1 MISLEVDQN
10 SLTQAISAIQQYIES
25 LGAGEL
31 EVGLLGN
38 PGEHG
43 SLEELWRIAWINELG
58 SAQKRIP
65 PRPFITQARMQ
76 FESEFAEDFAS
87 LVGLGYSRVAVLHTL
102 GEKYAR
108 EWREIID
115 LWTTP
120 PNAPATIRKKG
131 FDDPLVET
139 GAMRDAVTYVIHIK
153 GEIQHVPRLFP
164 DYSIIR
170 PEPSRD

>member
-1 MISLEVDQN
+1 MISIEVDDRE
-10 SLTQAISAIQQYIES
+10 LEQALKGVREFLQS
-25 LGAGEL
+25 LGGGEL

-38 PGEHG
+38 PGVHG
-43 SLEELWRIAWINELG
+43 SREELWRIAWINELG
-58 SAQKRIP
+58 SIQKNIP
-65 PRPFITQARMQ
+65 PRPFITQAQ
-76 FESEFAEDFAS
+76 QQITSEFPDDFAREMAQGHS
-87 LVGLGYSRVAVLHTL
+87 VEEILYHL

-115 LWTTP
+115 SWTTP

-139 GAMRDAVTYVIHIK
+139 GAMRDAVTYVVRMRH
-153 GEIQHVPRLFP
+153 ETQHVSRLFP
-164 DYSIIR
+164 DPSIIR